1 MTTLVPARPGAAADV
16 AMFAQRV
23 ARFEPEAVTR
33 IVATGQV
40 AGCFAE
46 TPFDALALR
55 AIALAEPIDADVVV
69 EASTLAARAVGARG
83 ELELPPALPPLRWT
97 SSLPPRS
104 GWSELGRLPLPDV
117 VARVDDGIAEF
128 RRRAPDEAPGGDPR
142 ASRAALEG
150 LATQIWN
157 GELAHDVPL
166 RLAHA
171 AASYGFLAG
180 DGDVALRTAGSWQ
193 RLDAPNGTVLARG
206 GLALFA
212 L

>member
-1 MTTLVPARPGAAADV
+1 MTTLTPAHPGGAADV
-16 AMFAQRV
+16 ATFAQRV

-33 IVATGQV
+33 IVAHGQV

-55 AIALAEPIDADVVV
+55 TVALAEPVEIDVVL
-69 EASTLAARAVGARG
+69 EAATLAARAVGVGG
-83 ELELPPALPPLRWT
+83 ELELPPALPALRWT

-104 GWSELGRLPLPDV
+104 GWSELGRLALADV
-117 VARVDDGIAEF
+117 VARVDNGVEEF
-128 RRRAPDEAPGGDPR
+128 RRRAPDEASGRDLR
-142 ASRAALEG
+142 AGRAALEG
-150 LATQIWN
+150 LAAQIWDV
-157 GELAHDVPL
+157 EMAHGVPL

-171 AASYGFLAG
+171 ASSYGFLG
-180 DGDVALRTAGSWQ
+180 GQGEVVLRSVGSWQ